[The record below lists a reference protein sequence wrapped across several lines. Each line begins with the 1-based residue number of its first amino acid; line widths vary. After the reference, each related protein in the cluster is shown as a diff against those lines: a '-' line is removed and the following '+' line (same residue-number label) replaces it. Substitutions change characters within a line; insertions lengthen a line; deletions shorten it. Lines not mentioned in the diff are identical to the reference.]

1 MKNKVLEST
10 RILLQDPKYVNIDE
24 KAIDKLGEK
33 FSKEELKIPTWD
45 LPVMLEG
52 KTKEVIDFFL
62 LGDSIN
68 FAYIDPATKV
78 KYATNY
84 AGIDWRGAMG
94 MWASLKK
101 AHENKIP
108 ILEGEYLVGITIK
121 EMQKIFT
128 GNIPM
133 PMLEERTAIFQEMG
147 QILLKKYGSHFYNLV
162 EASNNRLFNNGT
174 GMVERLI
181 QDFPSFDDSTV
192 YGNQVIRFDKRAQLG
207 PATLYGRF
215 ENKGLFQV
223 NDIEELTIFADYEI
237 PKVLRHFGALIYEN
251 SLAKKVDTQEPI
263 LKNSKE
269 ELEIRAST
277 IHASMKL
284 IDKVNEY
291 RKKQNEK
298 VNALHLDYKLWSES
312 RNIKAPPHITTT
324 IAY

>member
-1 MKNKVLEST
+1 MENKVLETT
-10 RILLQDPKYVNIDE
+10 RILLQDPKYVTIDE
-24 KAIDKLGEK
+24 SAIEKLGKK
-33 FSKEELKIPTWD
+33 FSDEELKIPTWD

-68 FAYIDPATKV
+68 FAYIDPSTKV

-84 AGIDWRGAMG
+84 NGIEWRGAMG

-108 ILEGEYLVGITIK
+108 ILEGEYLARITME
-121 EMQKIFT
+121 EMQNIFT
-128 GNIPM
+128 GNIQM
-133 PMLEERTAIFQEMG
+133 PMLKERTAIFQEVG
-147 QILLKKYGSHFYNLV
+147 EILLKKYGGHFHNLI
-162 EASNNRLFNNGT
+162 ADSNNRLFNNGK
-174 GMVERLI
+174 GMVEKLFK
-181 QDFPSFDDSTV
+181 DFPSFDDSV
-192 YGNQVIRFDKRAQLG
+192 NYDGQLIRFDKRAQLG

-215 ENKGLFQV
+215 KNQGLFQV
-223 NDIEELTIFADYEI
+223 SDIEELTIFADYEI
-237 PKVLRHFGALIYEN
+237 PKVLRHFGALVYEN
-251 SLAKKVDTQEPI
+251 SLASRIDSQEPI

-284 IDKVNEY
+284 MDKINEY
-291 RKKQNEK
+291 RKKSDEK
-298 VNALHLDYKLWSES
+298 VNALHLDYRLWSES
-312 RNIKAPPHITTT
+312 RNIKTPPHITTT